1 MFSRLLRTLGSKA
14 DDSPKEDSATAS
26 PGDSFNHYTDTVDTI
41 KQLKREQRHDE
52 AESLLLWCIEQTEQE
67 DAGDPAPWYYKHLAI
82 VYRKENRYEDEVQVI
97 ERYLNN
103 ASSPREDLQK
113 RLHRAKELAENKESG

>member
-1 MFSRLLRTLGSKA
+1 MFRRLLRLFGSKA
-14 DDSPKEDSATAS
+14 DESQRKDSMTAS
-26 PGDSFNHYTDTVDTI
+26 PAGSFDHFTDAVDTI

-67 DAGDPAPWYYKHLAI
+67 EFGDPAPWYYKHLAI
-82 VYRKENRYEDEVQVI
+82 VYRKENRYEDEVQI
-97 ERYLNN
+97 IKRYLNN

-113 RLHRAKELAENKESG
+113 RLHRAEELAENNES

>member
-1 MFSRLLRTLGSKA
+1 MFRRLLRALGSKG
-14 DDSPKEDSATAS
+14 DDSPKKDSATAS
-26 PGDSFNHYTDTVDTI
+26 SVSSFNHYTDAVDTI

-67 DAGDPAPWYYKHLAI
+67 EVGDPAPWYYKHLAI
-82 VYRKENRYEDEVQVI
+82 VYRKENRYDDEVQII

-113 RLHRAKELAENKESG
+113 RLHRAKELAENESG

>member
-1 MFSRLLRTLGSKA
+1 MFRRLLRALGSKT
-14 DDSPKEDSATAS
+14 DDSPKMDSATAS
-26 PGDSFNHYTDTVDTI
+26 SVGSFDHYTDAVDTI

-67 DAGDPAPWYYKHLAI
+67 EFGDPAPWYYKHLAI
-82 VYRKENRYEDEVQVI
+82 VYRKENRYHDEIQII

-103 ASSPREDLQK
+103 ASSPRDDLQK
-113 RLHRAKELAENKESG
+113 RLHRAKELAENKSG